1 MAGPLIKNKNKNKKP
16 FFNADITAPVKEAVA
31 AQKNK
36 PLTAEQKKNAPKITA
51 PAAAPTITRDLTQP
65 IRTRAAADK
74 AAQSANKEKITEAGR
89 AYKRARDKEKENI
102 AAAGIS
108 FYERQKQER
117 QAHKNTLA
125 AARKRR
131 EPIDTRKQKWK
142 QDAEKQAWAERQD
155 EIRREYGSEKN
166 RLKRS
171 NDAAAAVNRRF
182 LQTDAAPGVLD
193 SRDVSARQKE
203 EKENRGDYAKK
214 MTAYAEQAAKDKA
227 KRIRDAA
234 ILTTYGGQESEN
246 PYMLG
251 QRKAYSNILD
261 YGSESDT
268 QKTAREAYKRAQAD
282 YDYQERTFLA
292 QHPNFEAQIANGTAA
307 KEDLAE
313 YRRIVQGKKAAAADA
328 FATENEIRA
337 QKTKEAR
344 DALTYRTLNL
354 PNADEAAK
362 AEEKQLIDRSG
373 FIGGNAVRG
382 DSNIPNLE
390 YMNEEE
396 KKAALILYHESP
408 AKAKEYGR
416 MFNAEKTE
424 AINKNLYEL
433 TEKHPIA
440 GGIAGGLISEAMFIP
455 KAAAGAMYTAQNA
468 GRAVMGKD
476 AKAPQDTSYMWVLS
490 GDEAIKRGMKVHMNE
505 LASFMLDCGFS
516 VADSFQA
523 ALVNRFVPNL
533 GTAMMASASAGQSGA
548 SAYMR
553 GGTAAQVALSA
564 AAGGAAEYLTETV
577 QISNL
582 SNLLYAEGRLRGIA
596 RLKNLLKTGLESSN
610 RVKGLKIIAAGV
622 ASQFGE
628 EAREEIISSL
638 ATSVFDC
645 IIMGDNSEYKQ
656 TIAQYME
663 KGMDSESARAAAI
676 VEHFMKQPAMS
687 GLAGGVS
694 GAVSG
699 GIAAGVQVGR
709 VLTGSFG
716 GGKVTTDGS
725 HKAHFAT
732 TLISIDKV
740 KRLMEQNPEMFRGV
754 TAKEVQERHNAR
766 AAAFYAASK
775 AFNVNIAVA
784 DTQNGYATGAFD
796 RTTNT
801 VYLSPNATA
810 ADIAR
815 IAEAHELVH
824 TVENTKAYKKLARL
838 VIGKAYGGTNTEAF
852 QSALNE
858 IITRYADAGEALSV
872 QDGAKELV
880 AEQIRKI
887 YLNNP
892 QALYAFVNE
901 NYRGLGKEFFM
912 KLSDLAGKV
921 LNIGGADSSA
931 SGDILRQFGYAMN
944 ERRRG
949 QALNE
954 LADAYGIL
962 DRNKGNNTS
971 FAFLGKD
978 EDGVEVYETSG
989 EVRNV
994 SLKERKNKEVPPSVE
1009 AFQQDSSLIGG
1020 RLSTSYVDNSVPQKS
1035 GVVDTQYMQNGK
1047 KYSKTSEN
1055 SQKMIPEDGSRYD
1068 FSKPF
1073 SEQIEDWKDGK
1084 LHPYDSLIVSG
1095 TPELYQTIGFNAL
1108 PVTINQTHVDYA
1120 INGTKDID
1128 HTFGETVLAQLP
1140 EAIKTPIAVIRS
1152 ETVPNRAVILL
1163 DMNVNGKNTV
1173 VPVQIDG
1180 GARQNNLR
1188 IDSNALVSIYNKTNG
1203 AAKLL
1208 YKAIQSENSGKVS
1221 VFFVDNKK
1229 ANALLGRA
1237 GLQLPGGPFQ
1247 NNGFVHS
1254 IREKNANVKLKIE
1267 NVTQSKQ
1274 FKRWFGDW
1282 ENDPKHA
1289 SKVVNED
1296 GTPKVVYHGSKSN
1309 FTVFDSSKGGQS
1321 NEIAKL
1327 GFWFTESEKGAKS
1340 FTDNVWYGEE
1350 KDGKIYSVYLDIKK
1364 PKIYETTDNSL
1375 ALDGIKQK
1383 ISPID
1388 SELSLL
1394 DSTYYFEDGRRF
1406 HSQKPYDRANRRNAS
1421 VAEWDAFKSIV
1432 LNYDTETQQYYLS
1445 RVKESARETVSADAR
1460 HYLELVKQRKE
1471 IERQISELRYSDA
1484 YEKFKS
1490 DIYKTAGQSS
1500 EDANIAGIG
1509 RLLSNAS
1516 KTIAKYVE
1524 TLKKQGYDGIIIQNT
1539 SYDSGDFGDNNTQY
1553 VVFEPT
1559 QIKSAT
1565 DNIGTFDRHNPDIR
1579 YMIPEK
1585 VNEQKIQPNIS
1596 EDERAKILSEKD
1608 IYIVSEPGTGHFDSL
1623 KGGAM
1628 KAKLS
1633 ALRKNIKEIMVERGF
1648 FKKYPNADLQIEAEY
1663 TGRGVNESIYKS
1675 KFENRGDWIEL
1686 LNRFEYVFRTAK
1698 VVDATRKYAG
1708 TAKENY
1714 ELKAAYTL
1722 LGAFHNKKGEVVPC
1736 QFTVKAYKKSAK
1748 ESAKLYMGI
1757 ALTKISDERIVAPPP
1772 EINPT
1777 ANAPL
1782 SSDTL
1787 SLTQFVQLVNPSD
1800 DNFLKHIPDSLL
1812 TEAQQETAHAAR
1824 ERDRIQIE
1832 GLKKSG
1838 VQNFIPPTEEKT
1850 KFEKAE
1856 KFFNGEPIDLPP
1868 VEPTDTRYRE
1878 PAKYSADKVEEFF
1891 APIESEDY
1899 KRAEA
1904 AEQQRAA
1911 LENKRLH
1918 EPKRAE
1924 DDYLFF
1930 TPYHAEKLTK
1940 AEKAWDE
1947 KISKIDTE
1955 KMQDKKYAKETAATV
1970 LDAISDYHAAERV
1983 RDGIIADY
1991 ADVYG
1996 DKEKKVVEALL
2007 TGLITENEIPKSV
2020 DDALVKEVYA
2030 ASQAAYRMQ
2039 EELGS
2044 IFRAAK
2050 QGYFNQAEALLK
2062 DSDNF
2067 RILSGAALH
2076 GLTPDRVLEKTA
2088 NGNEN
2093 TKNAFLNEL
2102 IYPMQKNSAKAAKY
2116 LKDLRKRVKN
2126 LDISTKRVGRNA
2138 LSEDEAIQYIG
2149 EAAGNIRYYQKR
2161 IDYNNA
2167 HGLPSPEKKM
2177 LTQVLDGFDAF
2188 RKNNPDFDLD
2198 SLRKKAGA
2206 MQEIYDELYQKVN
2219 EQRIL
2224 AGQMPFAYRDGY
2236 FYHYT
2241 NTTPD
2246 SWHAWF
2252 GLGSMTDEQ
2261 QLPTDIFGNSEYF
2274 TPGIAYAAF
2283 ANKRNGDKAKE
2294 LSVLRGFDQYSYMAA
2309 DIIYHT
2315 EDIQKFRALEKVLDE
2330 KHSNESVKKRIQ
2342 ALLKAQRDGE
2352 GNYLDQIAELKRREL
2367 DKFGNLAM
2375 FFHEMG
2381 NTLANKKSHLDRG
2394 AERLF
2399 SAGAGKGKGRIY
2411 NGFRWVER
2419 QTRRNLIAYNVS
2431 AALSNTEALAAC
2443 FSDVSLSDFN
2453 KAAFDMAKSLLS
2465 RDGFS
2470 DSSAFLQARGN
2481 VENLRRTVPEKIGDA
2496 GFVLANLTDSFV
2508 SEWVT
2513 RAYYRKGLR
2522 KGMSAENAMQFA
2534 DLKAAKCIGDRSKG
2548 MTPLIFKSKHPIAT
2562 LLTTFQLEVSNRFQ
2576 FIGDAVKE
2584 KTAEGGLNLL
2594 FFLLKYMLGTYLFDD
2609 LYEKITGRRI
2619 ALDPIGIANAAAGR
2633 ATGKKVDN
2641 VCDILYNAAQGK
2653 GFTVLENAQKAQLGS
2668 FMQETGKDILEQLP
2682 FIGGLI
2688 GGGRVPVSAAL
2699 PDFNGIKQTLD
2710 SKTKSKGQKAFEVS
2724 KDLLLNPASALLL
2737 PGGGSQIKKTAAG
2750 VKALGAGGVY
2760 TDNGKEERLRYP
2772 VSGNFGNAAKGVLF
2786 GKSAFDENRQ
2796 WVDSG
2801 FQTLSGRAT
2810 KSYRELVKAKV
2821 PTQKAWELTKA
2832 VAYAKPKTDKNG
2844 FVQTT
2849 KKGVQR
2855 EILLKADIPLAEKSK
2870 MDKNMVQ
2877 TGKNRK
2883 DIDYGKPNYVRAIER
2898 YRSYDRE
2905 KDGADNLTHYSKG
2918 FDEKQKRLLSLAPD
2932 SEKGAEARRMAL
2944 LADKNLSVEEKQEL
2958 DKNFFGGDYSNP
2970 EPSKTTYAAFKE
2982 RAKGTLT
2989 YDKYVVAYNEA
3000 AGEKTKSAAIRKFMD
3015 RGLSFESAAQLY
3027 DDLGIKHVRN
3037 YENKSKYYA
3046 SALSDSQFVR
3056 LQYVTSHMG
3065 IKNTATYYALNKIM
3079 RAGGAT
3085 KKKQVQALIDFGLP
3099 ADEAYHFYAL
3109 CHKKMW

>member
-36 PLTAEQKKNAPKITA
+36 PLTAEQKKNAPKITT

-117 QAHKNTLA
+117 KARETALEQERQAHKNTLA

-166 RLKRS
+166 RIKRS

-203 EKENRGDYAKK
+203 EKENRDDYAKK

-227 KRIRDAA
+227 KRISDAA

-268 QKTAREAYKRAQAD
+268 QKTVREAYKRAQAD

-344 DALTYRTLNL
+344 DALTYRALHL

-468 GRAVMGKD
+468 GRAVLGKD

-628 EAREEIISSL
+628 EAREEMISSL

-740 KRLMEQNPEMFRGV
+740 KRLMKQNPEMFRGV

-810 ADIAR
+810 ADVAR

-962 DRNKGNNTS
+962 DRNSTGQQYQFDRDFSAQLKDWLDGKGKKNGTYNGEYFDLGETPPILSKYGAVSERIIMPESVLLKIAGEKHTISVDELSKLPSQLTDPILLFRSSYKDRLGNTKPALIALTEMVDKYGNDVIAIVHMKKYQNRIEVNKIASVYSKSDADTHENRIDRYVQKQIQDGNLLDASIKKAPTWFTSRGLQLPKLVQTIIDANN
-971 FAFLGKD
+971 
-978 EDGVEVYETSG
+978 
-989 EVRNV
+989 N
-994 SLKERKNKEVPPSVE
+994 
-1009 AFQQDSSLIGG
+1009 I
-1020 RLSTSYVDNSVPQKS
+1020 PQKS
-1035 GVVDTQYMQNGK
+1035 GVVNSNLTQNDKNYAEKN
-1047 KYSKTSEN
+1047 N
-1055 SQKMIPEDGSRYD
+1055 ISQKMIAEDGQKNQITQQDIQAVQSIPRKSVND
-1068 FSKPF
+1068 F
-1073 SEQIEDWKDGK
+1073 
-1084 LHPYDSLIVSG
+1084 DSSDIKKTESFAKKYFK
-1095 TPELYQTIGFNAL
+1095 EI
-1108 PVTINQTHVDYA
+1108 
-1120 INGTKDID
+1120 GTKS
-1128 HTFGETVLAQLP
+1128 P
-1140 EAIKTPIAVIRS
+1140 
-1152 ETVPNRAVILL
+1152 
-1163 DMNVNGKNTV
+1163 
-1173 VPVQIDG
+1173 
-1180 GARQNNLR
+1180 
-1188 IDSNALVSIYNKTNG
+1188 
-1203 AAKLL
+1203 
-1208 YKAIQSENSGKVS
+1208 
-1221 VFFVDNKK
+1221 FF
-1229 ANALLGRA
+1229 R
-1237 GLQLPGGPFQ
+1237 
-1247 NNGFVHS
+1247 
-1254 IREKNANVKLKIE
+1254 
-1267 NVTQSKQ
+1267 T
-1274 FKRWFGDW
+1274 WFGDW
-1282 ENDPKHA
+1282 RANDSTAVKVADKKGAARGVTKNIDTGWDIQISGKVFNETKSHSSSHAKGAFPYLDYINSIVENAVLLDSYTVPSGKAKSSNSAMMHSLYA
-1289 SKVVNED
+1289 IADMGNGRELVKLYVEELNDVNSDGTIKRAYQLQNITKAPAASVRVQNNILSSLTNTASANTYTVSQLLNLVKIYDKNFNPRQVSKVANED
-1296 GTPKVVYHGSKSN
+1296 GTPKVVYHGTSEN
-1309 FTVFDSSKGGQS
+1309 FTVFD
-1321 NEIAKL
+1321 I
-1327 GFWFTESEKGAKS
+1327 TKS
-1340 FTDNVWYGEE
+1340 RSYD
-1350 KDGKIYSVYLDIKK
+1350 
-1364 PKIYETTDNSL
+1364 ET
-1375 ALDGIKQK
+1375 
-1383 ISPID
+1383 
-1388 SELSLL
+1388 
-1394 DSTYYFEDGRRF
+1394 
-1406 HSQKPYDRANRRNAS
+1406 
-1421 VAEWDAFKSIV
+1421 
-1432 LNYDTETQQYYLS
+1432 LNYDLPGFYFSENADESGSYGSKLNAYYLDLKNPYS
-1445 RVKESARETVSADAR
+1445 GDVYALAKEKGSYRKAYD
-1460 HYLELVKQRKE
+1460 YL
-1471 IERQISELRYSDA
+1471 IS
-1484 YEKFKS
+1484 
-1490 DIYKTAGQSS
+1490 
-1500 EDANIAGIG
+1500 
-1509 RLLSNAS
+1509 
-1516 KTIAKYVE
+1516 
-1524 TLKKQGYDGIIIQNT
+1524 QGYDGVIVDDMGEGYKEYI
-1539 SYDSGDFGDNNTQY
+1539 
-1553 VVFEPT
+1553 VFKPT

-1565 DNIGTFDRHNPDIR
+1565 DNIGTFDRRNPDIR

-1596 EDERAKILSEKD
+1596 EDERAEILSEKD

-1623 KGGAM
+1623 KGARVHQSLNETK
-1628 KAKLS
+1628 KA
-1633 ALRKNIKEIMVERGF
+1633 IKSIMVERGF
-1648 FKKYPNADLQIEAEY
+1648 FKKYPNIELQLEAEY
-1663 TGRGVNESIYKS
+1663 SKRNLHKSGNRNEAA
-1675 KFENRGDWIEL
+1675 NHADWMSL
-1686 LNRFEYVFRTAK
+1686 LNRFEDVFRTAR
-1698 VVDATRKYAG
+1698 VVDATLKYKG
-1708 TAKENY
+1708 TVRENRQL
-1714 ELKAAYTL
+1714 EATYTL
-1722 LGAFHNKKGEVVPC
+1722 LGAFRNESNDIVPS
-1736 QFTVKAYKKSAK
+1736 QFTVKVYKKSAN
-1748 ESAKLYMGI
+1748 EAPKLYMGI
-1757 ALTKISDERIVAPPP
+1757 ALTKISDENIIILQSNNSSRD
-1772 EINPT
+1772 NT
-1777 ANAPL
+1777 PL
-1782 SSDTL
+1782 PSDTL
-1787 SLTQFVQLVNPSD
+1787 SLAQFIQLVNPAD
-1800 DNFLKHIPDSLL
+1800 ANFLKHIPDSLL
-1812 TEAQQETAHAAR
+1812 TEAQQETARAAR

-1868 VEPTDTRYRE
+1868 VEPLDTRYRK

-2116 LKDLRKRVKN
+2116 LKDLRKRVKD

-2224 AGQMPFAYRDGY
+2224 AGQMPFAYREGY

-2274 TPGIAYAAF
+2274 TPGIAYATF

-2668 FMQETGKDILEQLP
+2668 FLQETGKDILEQLP

-2918 FDEKQKRLLSLAPD
+2918 FDEKQKLLLSLAPD
-2932 SEKGAEARRMAL
+2932 GEKGAEARRMAL
-2944 LADKNLSVEEKQEL
+2944 LADKNLSAEEKQEL
-2958 DKNFFGGDYSNP
+2958 DKNFFGGDYTNP
-2970 EPSKTTYAAFKE
+2970 EPTKQSYAAFAEK
-2982 RAKGTLT
+2982 AKGTLT
-2989 YDKYVVAYNEA
+2989 YDKYVIAYNEA

>member
-1 MAGPLIKNKNKNKKP
+1 MAGPLIKNKNKSKKP
-16 FFNADITAPVKEAVA
+16 FLNADITAPVKEAAA

-51 PAAAPTITRDLTQP
+51 PAAAPIIARDLTQP

-74 AAQSANKEKITEAGR
+74 AAQSANKEKTTEAGR

-102 AAAGIS
+102 AAAGLS
-108 FYERQKQER
+108 FYERQKQERKARETALEQER

-214 MTAYAEQAAKDKA
+214 MTSYAKQAAEDKA
-227 KRIRDAA
+227 KRVSDAA

-251 QRKAYSNILD
+251 QRKAYANILD

-282 YDYQERTFLA
+282 YEQQERNFLA

-307 KEDLAE
+307 REDLAE
-313 YRRIVQGKKAAAADA
+313 YRRIVQGKKAAAADE
-328 FATENEIRA
+328 FAMENEIRA

-344 DALTYRTLNL
+344 DALTYRALNL

-416 MFNAEKTE
+416 MFNAVKTE
-424 AINKNLYEL
+424 AINKSLYEL

-455 KAAAGAMYTAQNA
+455 KAAAGAVYTAQNA
-468 GRAVMGKD
+468 GRAVLGKD

-490 GDEAIKRGMKVHMNE
+490 GDEAIKSGMKVHMNE

-533 GTAMMASASAGQSGA
+533 GTAMMASTSAGQSGA

-582 SNLLYAEGRLRGIA
+582 SNLLHAEGRLRGIA

-796 RTTNT
+796 RKTNT

-858 IITRYADAGEALSV
+858 IITRYADAGEVLSA

-880 AEQIRKI
+880 AEQIRKT

-962 DRNKGNNTS
+962 DKSEGNNTS

-978 EDGVEVYETSG
+978 EDGVEVYETSD
-989 EVRNV
+989 EVRGLPIKEKSKTLLKMLRKDYAGRTAKFTANGQTYYATFDKAGTIKNIYGDKQSDKRGWKAKINTGVEGNIFDLVENAKYFGNSDEQGKGKGVHRNTDAWDYYVKTVKVDGRPFDVLINVRKTNSSEYVYNV
-994 SLKERKNKEVPPSVE
+994 SLKEHKNKEVPPSVE
-1009 AFQQDSSLIGG
+1009 AFQKDSSLIGG

-1035 GVVDTQYMQNGK
+1035 GVVNTDFMQNEK
-1047 KYSKTSEN
+1047 N
-1055 SQKMIPEDGSRYD
+1055 
-1068 FSKPF
+1068 
-1073 SEQIEDWKDGK
+1073 
-1084 LHPYDSLIVSG
+1084 
-1095 TPELYQTIGFNAL
+1095 
-1108 PVTINQTHVDYA
+1108 YA
-1120 INGTKDID
+1120 
-1128 HTFGETVLAQLP
+1128 E
-1140 EAIKTPIAVIRS
+1140 S
-1152 ETVPNRAVILL
+1152 
-1163 DMNVNGKNTV
+1163 GKN
-1173 VPVQIDG
+1173 VQ
-1180 GARQNNLR
+1180 
-1188 IDSNALVSIYNKTNG
+1188 
-1203 AAKLL
+1203 KL
-1208 YKAIQSENSGKVS
+1208 
-1221 VFFVDNKK
+1221 
-1229 ANALLGRA
+1229 
-1237 GLQLPGGPFQ
+1237 
-1247 NNGFVHS
+1247 
-1254 IREKNANVKLKIE
+1254 
-1267 NVTQSKQ
+1267 
-1274 FKRWFGDW
+1274 
-1282 ENDPKHA
+1282 
-1289 SKVVNED
+1289 
-1296 GTPKVVYHGSKSN
+1296 
-1309 FTVFDSSKGGQS
+1309 
-1321 NEIAKL
+1321 
-1327 GFWFTESEKGAKS
+1327 
-1340 FTDNVWYGEE
+1340 
-1350 KDGKIYSVYLDIKK
+1350 
-1364 PKIYETTDNSL
+1364 
-1375 ALDGIKQK
+1375 
-1383 ISPID
+1383 
-1388 SELSLL
+1388 
-1394 DSTYYFEDGRRF
+1394 
-1406 HSQKPYDRANRRNAS
+1406 
-1421 VAEWDAFKSIV
+1421 
-1432 LNYDTETQQYYLS
+1432 
-1445 RVKESARETVSADAR
+1445 
-1460 HYLELVKQRKE
+1460 
-1471 IERQISELRYSDA
+1471 
-1484 YEKFKS
+1484 
-1490 DIYKTAGQSS
+1490 
-1500 EDANIAGIG
+1500 
-1509 RLLSNAS
+1509 
-1516 KTIAKYVE
+1516 
-1524 TLKKQGYDGIIIQNT
+1524 
-1539 SYDSGDFGDNNTQY
+1539 
-1553 VVFEPT
+1553 
-1559 QIKSAT
+1559 
-1565 DNIGTFDRHNPDIR
+1565 
-1579 YMIPEK
+1579 IPEK

-1596 EDERAKILSEKD
+1596 EDERAEILSEKD
-1608 IYIVSEPGTGHFDSL
+1608 IYIVSESGTGHFDSL
-1623 KGGAM
+1623 KGARVHQSLNETK
-1628 KAKLS
+1628 KA
-1633 ALRKNIKEIMVERGF
+1633 IKAIMVERGF
-1648 FKKYPNADLQIEAEY
+1648 FKKYPNIELQLEAEY
-1663 TGRGVNESIYKS
+1663 SKRNLHKSGNRNEAA
-1675 KFENRGDWIEL
+1675 NHADWMSL
-1686 LNRFEYVFRTAK
+1686 LNRFEDVFRTAR
-1698 VVDATRKYAG
+1698 VVDATLKYKG
-1708 TAKENY
+1708 TVRENKQL
-1714 ELKAAYTL
+1714 EASYTL
-1722 LGAFHNKKGEVVPC
+1722 LGAFRNENNDVVPS
-1736 QFTVKAYKKSAK
+1736 QFTVKVYKKSAN
-1748 ESAKLYMGI
+1748 EAPKLYMGI
-1757 ALTKISDERIVAPPP
+1757 ALTKISDENIV
-1772 EINPT
+1772 ILQSNNSSRDNT
-1777 ANAPL
+1777 PL
-1782 SSDTL
+1782 PSDTL
-1787 SLTQFVQLVNPSD
+1787 SLAQFIQLVNPAD
-1800 DNFLKHIPDSLL
+1800 ANFLKHIPDSLL
-1812 TEAQQETAHAAR
+1812 TEAQQETARAAR

-1868 VEPTDTRYRE
+1868 VEPLDTRNR
-1878 PAKYSADKVEEFF
+1878 K
-1891 APIESEDY
+1891 
-1899 KRAEA
+1899 
-1904 AEQQRAA
+1904 
-1911 LENKRLH
+1911 
-1918 EPKRAE
+1918 PKRE
-1924 DDYLFF
+1924 KGDYYRF
-1930 TPYHAEKLTK
+1930 TPSIAEKLAR

-1955 KMQDKKYAKETAATV
+1955 KMQDREYAREAAATV
-1970 LDAISDYHAAERV
+1970 LSAMPYYRAAARV
-1983 RDGIIADY
+1983 RNSMITEY
-1991 ADVYG
+1991 EKHYG
-1996 DKEKKVVEALL
+1996 NNEKKAVEALL
-2007 TGLITENEIPKSV
+2007 SGLITEKEIPKSV
-2020 DDALVKEVYA
+2020 GASLVRDVYA
-2030 ASQAAYRMQ
+2030 ASRAAHRMK
-2039 EELGS
+2039 EELNG

-2050 QGYFNQAEALLK
+2050 QGYFNQAEVLLA

-2076 GLTPDRVLEKTA
+2076 GLSPDRVLELTA

-2093 TKNAFLNEL
+2093 TKKAFLNEL

-2116 LKDLRKRVKN
+2116 LKGLRKRVK
-2126 LDISTKRVGRNA
+2126 DIGISTKRTGRNVI
-2138 LSEDEAIQYIG
+2138 SEDSAIQYLG
-2149 EAAGNIRYYQKR
+2149 EVKANIRYYKKR
-2161 IDYNNA
+2161 IKFKNA
-2167 HGLPSPEKKM
+2167 RGLDSSDDEKK
-2177 LTQVLDGFDAF
+2177 LAGVKAGYAAF
-2188 RKNNPDFDLD
+2188 KESNPDFDLD
-2198 SLRKKAGA
+2198 SLRKKAGK

-2224 AGQMPFAYRDGY
+2224 AGQMPFAYREGY

-2246 SWHAWF
+2246 IWHAWF
-2252 GLGSMTDEQ
+2252 GLGSSSNEK
-2261 QLPTDIFGNSEYF
+2261 QLPTDIYGNSEYF

-2315 EDIQKFRALEKVLDE
+2315 EDIQRFRALEKVLDE

-2411 NGFRWVER
+2411 NGFRWVEQR
-2419 QTRRNLIAYNVS
+2419 TRRNLIGYNVS

-2443 FSDVSLSDFN
+2443 FSDVSVSDFN
-2453 KAAFDMAKSLLS
+2453 KAALDMVKSLLS

-2470 DSSAFLQARGN
+2470 DSSAFLQAREN

-2609 LYEKITGRRI
+2609 LYEKITGRRV
-2619 ALDPIGIANAAAGR
+2619 ALDPIGLANAAAGR

-2641 VCDILYNAAQGK
+2641 VCDILYNAAQGN

-2668 FMQETGKDILEQLP
+2668 FLQETGKDVLEQLP
-2682 FIGGLI
+2682 FIGGLA

-2699 PDFNGIKQTLD
+2699 PDFNGIKQTLDSKTKSKD

-2760 TDNGKEERLRYP
+2760 TNNGKEERLRYP

-2832 VAYAKPKTDKNG
+2832 VAYAKLKTDKNG

-2855 EILLKADIPLAEKSK
+2855 EILLKADIPLAEKRK

-2898 YRSYDRE
+2898 YRSYDVK

-2918 FDEKQKRLLSLAPD
+2918 FDEKQKLLLSLVPD

-2944 LADKNLSVEEKQEL
+2944 LADKSLSAEEKQEL
-2958 DKNFFGGDYSNP
+2958 DINFFGGDYSNP
-2970 EPSKTTYAAFKE
+2970 EPTKAMYRKYSKGAAFS
-2982 RAKGTLT
+2982 LS
-2989 YDKYVVAYNEA
+2989 YNQYQNAYNIARNAKSRADALEA
-3000 AGEKTKSAAIRKFMD
+3000 LIEKGIPGND
-3015 RGLSFESAAQLY
+3015 AAQLY
-3027 DDLGIKHVRN
+3027 NDLGVKHPKEYTSEKRYYFSSLSPTAFKKTGAVFGGMGWTN
-3037 YENKSKYYA
+3037 MLWYYTCCETMSGAGSKKA
-3046 SALSDSQFVR
+3046 D
-3056 LQYVTSHMG
+3056 
-3065 IKNTATYYALNKIM
+3065 KI
-3079 RAGGAT
+3079 
-3085 KKKQVQALIDFGLP
+3085 QALTDVGLTS
-3099 ADEAYHFYAL
+3099 DEAYRFYAL
-3109 CHKKMW
+3109 YYKRKK

>member
-1 MAGPLIKNKNKNKKP
+1 MAGPLIKNKNKKP
-16 FFNADITAPVKEAVA
+16 FLNADITAPVKEAVA

-117 QAHKNTLA
+117 KARETALEQERQAHKNTLA

-166 RLKRS
+166 RIKRS

-214 MTAYAEQAAKDKA
+214 MTSYAKQAAKDKA
-227 KRIRDAA
+227 KRVSDAA

-251 QRKAYSNILD
+251 QRKAYANILD

-282 YDYQERTFLA
+282 YDYQERIFLA

-433 TEKHPIA
+433 TEKHPIV

-468 GRAVMGKD
+468 GRAVLGKD

-628 EAREEIISSL
+628 EAREEMISSL

-687 GLAGGVS
+687 GLAGGIS
-694 GAVSG
+694 GSVSG

-796 RTTNT
+796 RKTNT

-810 ADIAR
+810 ADVAR

-858 IITRYADAGEALSV
+858 IITRYAGAGETLSV

-880 AEQIRKI
+880 AEQMRKT

-901 NYRGLGKEFFM
+901 NYRGLGKDFFM

-962 DRNKGNNTS
+962 D
-971 FAFLGKD
+971 KD
-978 EDGVEVYETSG
+978 AKKDTY
-989 EVRNV
+989 
-994 SLKERKNKEVPPSVE
+994 LID
-1009 AFQQDSSLIGG
+1009 DS
-1020 RLSTSYVDNSVPQKS
+1020 
-1035 GVVDTQYMQNGK
+1035 
-1047 KYSKTSEN
+1047 KY
-1055 SQKMIPEDGSRYD
+1055 DY
-1068 FSKPF
+1068 SKPF
-1073 SEQIEDWKDGK
+1073 SEQIEDWKKGK
-1084 LHPYDSLIVSG
+1084 IPPYDTLLVG
-1095 TPELYQTIGFNAL
+1095 ETPKIYTDMGFNAL

-1120 INGTKDID
+1120 VNGTKDAD
-1128 HTFGETVLAQLP
+1128 HTFGNLLEQLP
-1140 EAIKTPIAVIRS
+1140 EALKKPIAVIKS
-1152 ETVPNRAVILL
+1152 SSHDNRAVVIL
-1163 DMNVNGKNTV
+1163 DISVNGKETV
-1173 VPVQIDG
+1173 VPIQIDG
-1180 GARQNNLR
+1180 DGRQNNIR
-1188 IDSNALVSIYNKTNG
+1188 IDSNALVSIYRKANG
-1203 AAKLL
+1203 VANLL
-1208 YKAIQSENSGKVS
+1208 HKAILEERKGNVS
-1221 VFFVDNKK
+1221 VFFADNKK
-1229 ANALLGRA
+1229 ANALLRRA

-1247 NNGFVHS
+1247 DNGFIHS
-1254 IREKNANVKLKIE
+1254 IRDEGSTVKLNFE
-1267 NVTQSKQ
+1267 NVTQTQQ

-1282 ENDPKHA
+1282 ERNPARA

-1327 GFWFTESEKGAKS
+1327 GFWFTENEKGAKS

-1350 KDGKIYSVYLDIKK
+1350 KDGKVYSVYLDIKK

-1383 ISPID
+1383 LSPID

-1406 HSQKPYDRANRRNAS
+1406 HSEKPYDRANRRNAS

-1445 RVKESARETVSADAR
+1445 RVKEGARETVSADAR

-1490 DIYKTAGQSS
+1490 DIYKTAGQSA
-1500 EDANIAGIG
+1500 EDANIAGTG
-1509 RLLSNAS
+1509 RPLSNAS

-1565 DNIGTFDRHNPDIR
+1565 DNIGTFDKSNPDIR
-1579 YMIPEK
+1579 YMIPSPE
-1585 VNEQKIQPNIS
+1585 
-1596 EDERAKILSEKD
+1596 
-1608 IYIVSEPGTGHFDSL
+1608 
-1623 KGGAM
+1623 
-1628 KAKLS
+1628 
-1633 ALRKNIKEIMVERGF
+1633 
-1648 FKKYPNADLQIEAEY
+1648 EAAE
-1663 TGRGVNESIYKS
+1663 
-1675 KFENRGDWIEL
+1675 
-1686 LNRFEYVFRTAK
+1686 
-1698 VVDATRKYAG
+1698 
-1708 TAKENY
+1708 
-1714 ELKAAYTL
+1714 
-1722 LGAFHNKKGEVVPC
+1722 
-1736 QFTVKAYKKSAK
+1736 
-1748 ESAKLYMGI
+1748 
-1757 ALTKISDERIVAPPP
+1757 
-1772 EINPT
+1772 
-1777 ANAPL
+1777 
-1782 SSDTL
+1782 
-1787 SLTQFVQLVNPSD
+1787 
-1800 DNFLKHIPDSLL
+1800 
-1812 TEAQQETAHAAR
+1812 
-1824 ERDRIQIE
+1824 
-1832 GLKKSG
+1832 
-1838 VQNFIPPTEEKT
+1838 
-1850 KFEKAE
+1850 FEKAE

-1868 VEPTDTRYRE
+1868 VEPLDTRYRE
-1878 PAKYSADKVEEFF
+1878 PPKYSADKVEEFF

-1930 TPYHAEKLTK
+1930 TPRHEEKLTR
-1940 AEKAWDE
+1940 AETAWDE

-1955 KMQDKKYAKETAATV
+1955 KMQDKEYAKEAAGAV
-1970 LDAISDYHAAERV
+1970 LSAMPDYHAAERV
-1983 RDGIIADY
+1983 RDSIIANY

-2007 TGLITENEIPKSV
+2007 SGLITENEIPKSV

-2039 EELGS
+2039 EELNS

-2050 QGYFNQAEALLK
+2050 RGYFKQAEVLLA

-2067 RILSGAALH
+2067 RILNGAALH
-2076 GLTPDRVLEKTA
+2076 GLSPDRVLELTA
-2088 NGNEN
+2088 NGNEK
-2093 TKNAFLNEL
+2093 TKKAFLNEL

-2116 LKDLRKRVKN
+2116 LKGLRKRVKD

-2138 LSEDEAIQYIG
+2138 LSEDEAVQYIG

-2167 HGLPSPEKKM
+2167 HGLDSSVDKKM
-2177 LTQVLDGFDAF
+2177 LTRALDGFDAF

-2219 EQRIL
+2219 AQRIL
-2224 AGQMPFAYRDGY
+2224 AGQMPFAYREGY

-2309 DIIYHT
+2309 DILYHT

-2330 KHSNESVKKRIQ
+2330 KHSNESVKERIQ

-2419 QTRRNLIAYNVS
+2419 QTRRNLIGYNVS

-2443 FSDVSLSDFN
+2443 FSDVSVSDFN
-2453 KAAFDMAKSLLS
+2453 KAAFDMVKSLLS

-2470 DSSAFLQARGN
+2470 DSSAFLQAREN

-2548 MTPLIFKSKHPIAT
+2548 MTPLIFKSKHPITT

-2584 KTAEGGLNLL
+2584 KTAEGGLNLM

-2668 FMQETGKDILEQLP
+2668 FLQETGKDVLEQLP
-2682 FIGGLI
+2682 FIGGLA

-2710 SKTKSKGQKAFEVS
+2710 SKTKSKGQKTFEVS

-2750 VKALGAGGVY
+2750 VKALKNGGVY
-2760 TDNGKEERLRYP
+2760 TNNGKEERLRYP
-2772 VSGNFGNAAKGVLF
+2772 VSDNFGNAAKGVLF

-2810 KSYRELVKAKV
+2810 KSYRELVKGKV

-2905 KDGADNLTHYSKG
+2905 KDGVDNLTHYSKG

-2944 LADKNLSVEEKQEL
+2944 LADKNLSAEEKQEL

-2970 EPSKTTYAAFKE
+2970 EPTKQSYAAFAEK
-2982 RAKGTLT
+2982 AKGTLT
-2989 YDKYVVAYNEA
+2989 YDKYVIAYNEA

>member
-1 MAGPLIKNKNKNKKP
+1 M
-16 FFNADITAPVKEAVA
+16 V
-31 AQKNK
+31 
-36 PLTAEQKKNAPKITA
+36 
-51 PAAAPTITRDLTQP
+51 
-65 IRTRAAADK
+65 
-74 AAQSANKEKITEAGR
+74 
-89 AYKRARDKEKENI
+89 
-102 AAAGIS
+102 
-108 FYERQKQER
+108 
-117 QAHKNTLA
+117 
-125 AARKRR
+125 
-131 EPIDTRKQKWK
+131 
-142 QDAEKQAWAERQD
+142 
-155 EIRREYGSEKN
+155 
-166 RLKRS
+166 
-171 NDAAAAVNRRF
+171 
-182 LQTDAAPGVLD
+182 
-193 SRDVSARQKE
+193 
-203 EKENRGDYAKK
+203 
-214 MTAYAEQAAKDKA
+214 
-227 KRIRDAA
+227 
-234 ILTTYGGQESEN
+234 
-246 PYMLG
+246 
-251 QRKAYSNILD
+251 
-261 YGSESDT
+261 
-268 QKTAREAYKRAQAD
+268 
-282 YDYQERTFLA
+282 
-292 QHPNFEAQIANGTAA
+292 QHPNFEAQISNGTATRA
-307 KEDLAE
+307 DLAE
-313 YRRIVQGKKAAAADA
+313 YRRIVQGKKAAAADE
-328 FATENEIRA
+328 FAMENEIRA

-344 DALTYRTLNL
+344 DALTYRALHL

-416 MFNAEKTE
+416 MFNSVKTE

-468 GRAVMGKD
+468 GRAVLGKD

-628 EAREEIISSL
+628 EAREEMISSL

-858 IITRYADAGEALSV
+858 ILTRYADAGEVLSV

-880 AEQIRKI
+880 AEQIRKT

-962 DRNKGNNTS
+962 GQSEGRNTS

-978 EDGVEVYETSG
+978 EDGIEVYETSD
-989 EVRNV
+989 EVRGLPFKEKSKTLLKMLRKDYAGRTAKFTANGQTYYATFDKAGTIKNIYGDKQSDNRGWKAKINTGVEGNIFDLVENAKYFGNSDEQGKGKGVHRNTEAWDYYVKTVKVDGRPYDVLINV
-994 SLKERKNKEVPPSVE
+994 RKTNSSEYVYNISLKEHKNKEVPPSVE

-1020 RLSTSYVDNSVPQKS
+1020 RLSTSYVDNSVPQNNGAVNSNLTQDGKNYAESGEKVQNFIPETLEEAAASFHVENVKDYVHVQRKVLETLESEGFFTDEGGKS
-1035 GVVDTQYMQNGK
+1035 KTVTNAESGMVIEITPKGIKETFGNGK
-1047 KYSKTSEN
+1047 RFETL
-1055 SQKMIPEDGSRYD
+1055 GSDLKRLKFLTMREVPD
-1068 FSKPF
+1068 IIK
-1073 SEQIEDWKDGK
+1073 
-1084 LHPYDSLIVSG
+1084 
-1095 TPELYQTIGFNAL
+1095 
-1108 PVTINQTHVDYA
+1108 
-1120 INGTKDID
+1120 NGTVLSAGNKNT
-1128 HTFGETVLAQLP
+1128 HTGKSSVTYAYIQGDVQLGDETVTVRA
-1140 EAIKTPIAVIRS
+1140 AIRQSPQK
-1152 ETVPNRAVILL
+1152 NRFWIHQMYAL
-1163 DMNVNGKNTV
+1163 D
-1173 VPVQIDG
+1173 
-1180 GARQNNLR
+1180 
-1188 IDSNALVSIYNKTNG
+1188 
-1203 AAKLL
+1203 
-1208 YKAIQSENSGKVS
+1208 
-1221 VFFVDNKK
+1221 KK
-1229 ANALLGRA
+1229 DAGSPFGANALKRVYT
-1237 GLQLPGGPFQ
+1237 LPD
-1247 NNGFVHS
+1247 
-1254 IREKNANVKLKIE
+1254 A
-1267 NVTQSKQ
+1267 
-1274 FKRWFGDW
+1274 
-1282 ENDPKHA
+1282 
-1289 SKVVNED
+1289 
-1296 GTPKVVYHGSKSN
+1296 
-1309 FTVFDSSKGGQS
+1309 
-1321 NEIAKL
+1321 
-1327 GFWFTESEKGAKS
+1327 
-1340 FTDNVWYGEE
+1340 
-1350 KDGKIYSVYLDIKK
+1350 
-1364 PKIYETTDNSL
+1364 DNS
-1375 ALDGIKQK
+1375 
-1383 ISPID
+1383 
-1388 SELSLL
+1388 
-1394 DSTYYFEDGRRF
+1394 
-1406 HSQKPYDRANRRNAS
+1406 
-1421 VAEWDAFKSIV
+1421 
-1432 LNYDTETQQYYLS
+1432 
-1445 RVKESARETVSADAR
+1445 
-1460 HYLELVKQRKE
+1460 
-1471 IERQISELRYSDA
+1471 
-1484 YEKFKS
+1484 
-1490 DIYKTAGQSS
+1490 
-1500 EDANIAGIG
+1500 IA
-1509 RLLSNAS
+1509 
-1516 KTIAKYVE
+1516 
-1524 TLKKQGYDGIIIQNT
+1524 
-1539 SYDSGDFGDNNTQY
+1539 
-1553 VVFEPT
+1553 
-1559 QIKSAT
+1559 
-1565 DNIGTFDRHNPDIR
+1565 HNG
-1579 YMIPEK
+1579 EK
-1585 VNEQKIQPNIS
+1585 V
-1596 EDERAKILSEKD
+1596 
-1608 IYIVSEPGTGHFDSL
+1608 
-1623 KGGAM
+1623 
-1628 KAKLS
+1628 
-1633 ALRKNIKEIMVERGF
+1633 
-1648 FKKYPNADLQIEAEY
+1648 
-1663 TGRGVNESIYKS
+1663 
-1675 KFENRGDWIEL
+1675 
-1686 LNRFEYVFRTAK
+1686 
-1698 VVDATRKYAG
+1698 
-1708 TAKENY
+1708 
-1714 ELKAAYTL
+1714 
-1722 LGAFHNKKGEVVPC
+1722 KGE
-1736 QFTVKAYKKSAK
+1736 KY
-1748 ESAKLYMGI
+1748 
-1757 ALTKISDERIVAPPP
+1757 
-1772 EINPT
+1772 
-1777 ANAPL
+1777 
-1782 SSDTL
+1782 
-1787 SLTQFVQLVNPSD
+1787 
-1800 DNFLKHIPDSLL
+1800 
-1812 TEAQQETAHAAR
+1812 
-1824 ERDRIQIE
+1824 
-1832 GLKKSG
+1832 
-1838 VQNFIPPTEEKT
+1838 FIPPTEERT
-1850 KFEKAE
+1850 EFEKAE

-1868 VEPTDTRYRE
+1868 VEPQDTRYRE

-2044 IFRAAK
+2044 IFCAAK

-2093 TKNAFLNEL
+2093 TKNGFLNEL

-2116 LKDLRKRVKN
+2116 LKDLRKRVKD

-2224 AGQMPFAYRDGY
+2224 AGQMPFAYREGY

-2496 GFVLANLTDSFV
+2496 GFALANLTDSFV

-2668 FMQETGKDILEQLP
+2668 FMQETGKDVLEQLP

-2832 VAYAKPKTDKNG
+2832 VAYAKPKTDKKG

-2898 YRSYDRE
+2898 YRSYDMK
-2905 KDGADNLTHYSKG
+2905 KDGADNLAHYSKG
-2918 FDEKQKRLLSLAPD
+2918 FDEKQKLLLSLVPD
-2932 SEKGAEARRMAL
+2932 GEKGAEARRMAL
-2944 LADKNLSVEEKQEL
+2944 LADKNLSAEEKQEL
-2958 DKNFFGGDYSNP
+2958 DINFFGGDYSNP
-2970 EPSKTTYAAFKE
+2970 EPTKAMYRKYSKGAAFS
-2982 RAKGTLT
+2982 LS
-2989 YDKYVVAYNEA
+2989 YNQYQNAYNIARNAKSRADALEA
-3000 AGEKTKSAAIRKFMD
+3000 LIEKGIPGD
-3015 RGLSFESAAQLY
+3015 DAAQLY
-3027 DDLGIKHVRN
+3027 NDLGVKHPKEYTSEKRYYFSSLSPTAFKKTGAVFGGMGWTN
-3037 YENKSKYYA
+3037 MLWYYTCCKTMSGAGSKKA
-3046 SALSDSQFVR
+3046 D
-3056 LQYVTSHMG
+3056 
-3065 IKNTATYYALNKIM
+3065 KI
-3079 RAGGAT
+3079 
-3085 KKKQVQALIDFGLP
+3085 QALTDVGLTS
-3099 ADEAYHFYAL
+3099 DEAYRFYAL
-3109 CHKKMW
+3109 YYKRKR